1 MAGKSPLI
9 TLNNGIAM
17 PALGLGVYQSSQEE
31 TAQAVATAISG
42 GYRLIDTA
50 AAYTNESK
58 VGEGI
63 SRSGVGRSELF
74 VTTKLWMSD
83 YGYDRTLHAFDRSL
97 RKLGL
102 DHLDL
107 YLLHWPVPT
116 DFEATVASC
125 AGRSS
130 TATRPSRSRC
140 GRSALPRTSTSSTSR

>member
-1 MAGKSPLI
+1 MTEPSSII
-9 TLNNGIAM
+9 TLNNGVPM
-17 PALGLGVYQSSQEE
+17 PALGLGVYQSSPEQ
-31 TAQAVATAISG
+31 TAQAVMTAIRS

-50 AAYTNESK
+50 AAYMNETE

-63 SRSGVGRSELF
+63 RRSGVDRSEIF

-83 YGYDRTLHAFDRSL
+83 YGFDRTLHAFDRSL

-116 DFEATVASC
+116 DFEATIASYKSFRLKS
-125 AGRSS
+125 GQRVSV
-130 TATRPSRSRC
+130 T
-140 GRSALPRTSTSSTSR
+140 